1 MSMNRTKIDY
11 IEAIARYGSIARAS
25 EALFISSSALCK
37 YVKGIEKE
45 NNIQLFDRVGKR
57 FVLTYSG
64 ERYLH
69 WLNSIYSMY
78 EDMDAEL
85 KDISNSSRGRIRIG
99 IQRNLEMPILENVLP
114 VLRES
119 YPGAVFDIYE
129 DTSNK
134 LKDLLNN
141 NTLDIALLSDYNLG
155 TSCNKIVIGKAHNVL
170 VIPKN
175 HRIKALSAVKESY
188 PYPWINL
195 NEIIGYPFTSPY
207 PEQDAYRRYSDVIY
221 SGIQLKITSH
231 IRSLASELYCVM
243 RGSAFALSSDLLVKS
258 TEHFNDLDLL
268 SYTSETEEENL
279 VIAYNKHH
287 YMNSLALKCID
298 LIKECYSSFVRG

>member
-1 MSMNRTKIDY
+1 MSMNTTKIDY

-69 WLNSIYSMY
+69 WLNSISSMY
-78 EDMDAEL
+78 EEMDAEL

-99 IQRNLEMPILENVLP
+99 VQRNLEMPILENVLP

-119 YPGAVFDIYE
+119 YPGAILDIYE

-155 TSCNKIVIGKAHNVL
+155 TSCNKIIIGKAHNVL

-175 HRIKALSAVKESY
+175 HRIKALSTVKESY
-188 PYPWINL
+188 PYPWIDL
-195 NEIIGYPFTSPY
+195 NEITNYPFTSPY

-221 SGIQLKITSH
+221 NGLQLKITSH
-231 IRSLASELYCVM
+231 IRSLASELYCVA
-243 RGSAFALSSDLLVKS
+243 RGDAFALSSDLLVKS
-258 TEHFNDLDLL
+258 TDYFKNLDLL
-268 SYTSETEEENL
+268 SYDSETEEENL

-287 YMNSLALKCID
+287 YMNSLTQKCID
-298 LIKECYSSFVRG
+298 LIKESYSAFV